1 MFDLGDIDGGQAVS
15 RGCPFR
21 RTIPHNVHSYFPEKF
36 EILISCP
43 CHDSNILAVEKCRH
57 ENLLTGTNPHHFTL

>member
-1 MFDLGDIDGGQAVS
+1 MFDLGDVDEGQAVS

-36 EILISCP
+36 EILILCSRD
-43 CHDSNILAVEKCRH
+43 DSNIFAVEKCCDETH
-57 ENLLTGTNPHHFTL
+57 DWNLLTL